1 MGSRVFFAHN
11 FFPPILSVRPEIF
24 PAAIVLKMS
33 KNEVAEFWQE
43 QANSG
48 RLIPSVAGALFIHQ
62 IQKTQMN
69 GFFLTF
75 FIFGLRSMPDG
86 SWTAFERIFLKNM
99 KTSRWFC
106 L

>member
-1 MGSRVFFAHN
+1 M
-11 FFPPILSVRPEIF
+11 RPEIF

-69 GFFLTF
+69 GFFDF
-75 FIFGLRSMPDG
+75 FFYLDSVRCRMALGLP
-86 SWTAFERIFLKNM
+86 LKEF
-99 KTSRWFC
+99 S
-106 L
+106 